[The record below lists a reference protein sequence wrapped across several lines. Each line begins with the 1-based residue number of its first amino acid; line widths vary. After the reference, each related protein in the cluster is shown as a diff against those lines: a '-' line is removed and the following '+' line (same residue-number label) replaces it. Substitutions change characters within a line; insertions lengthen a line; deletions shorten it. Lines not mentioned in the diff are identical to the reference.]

1 MCNQTHDRPTWG
13 LNRRDFLKVSGLS
26 LASTALTSCTLGQQL
41 LEVKGTVTPEFTAP
55 PAPVLTAGEFAD
67 TVIINGNLITMDS
80 SFPSANAIAIKGDKI
95 LLLGDNAEIKA
106 LAGET
111 TQVINLKGKTV
122 TPGLIDAHNHMQVWG
137 TLMNNFIPLIPPE
150 VTSLDTMLIKIQDA
164 VAQANTGEWV
174 QFYYW
179 MVNPLPS
186 LKDLDPISPDN
197 PIWLMHQAGHLGIAN
212 SAALK
217 IAGITPETDSPE
229 GSIIERDDSGGL
241 TGALYNHK
249 AMDLVKIHAPPVST
263 SNIIENIA
271 YAEALMSAEGV
282 TSFHDCNARFGALQA
297 YMQAGRDKAM
307 TLRGQVFYTLEWPAD
322 IERALNEMQEYS
334 DDYMRFAG
342 YKFLIDGQLPTFY
355 THEPHAG
362 VRWDMPTWEPQLF
375 KDTIRQLHDTGLQV
389 SVHCGGDAAVDLTLE
404 AYEEAMKAN
413 PRPDP
418 RHRIEHAVITK
429 PHATEKAADLGVHIS
444 CQPQFIRLYTRAAEI
459 IGEERLKRI
468 KVTREWLD
476 AGINLALG
484 SDVPTTPWHEPQITL
499 KASVTRLGLDN
510 EPFFPEQAMT
520 IEEALYAHT
529 MGSAKA
535 AFEENVKGSLTPG
548 KFADLVVWDENYYT
562 IKPKNI
568 SEVKALMTMVGGE
581 IVHES

>member
-1 MCNQTHDRPTWG
+1 MGSAT
-13 LNRRDFLKVSGLS
+13 
-26 LASTALTSCTLGQQL
+26 LASCAGEQFV
-41 LEVKGTVTPEFTAP
+41 EVKGTVTPDFITP
-55 PAPVLTAGEFAD
+55 PEPTLGAGEFAD
-67 TVIINGNLITMDS
+67 TVLFNGDLITMDKNI
-80 SFPSANAIAIKGDKI
+80 PSAKAIAVKGDKI
-95 LLLGDNAEIKA
+95 LIVGRDAEVKA
-106 LAGET
+106 LAGES
-111 TQVINLKGKTV
+111 TQMIDLKGKTI

-137 TLMNNFIPLIPPE
+137 TLMNNFIPLLPPE
-150 VTSLDTMLIKIQDA
+150 VTSLDKMLVKIKEA
-164 VAQANTGEWV
+164 VAQANPGEWV

-179 MVNPLPS
+179 MIDPLPTI
-186 LKDLDPISPDN
+186 KELDPISPDN
-197 PIWLMHQAGHLGIAN
+197 PLWLMHQAGHLGIAN

-217 IAGITPETDSPE
+217 IAGITVDTEAPE
-229 GSIIERDDSGGL
+229 GSVIERDANGEL
-241 TGALYNHK
+241 TGAFYNHK
-249 AMDLVKIHAPPVST
+249 AMDLVRIYMPEVDT
-263 SNIIENIA
+263 GNILNNIA
-271 YAEALMSAEGV
+271 LAETLMSAEGV
-282 TSFHDCNARFGALQA
+282 TSFHDCNARFSALQA
-297 YMQAGRDKAM
+297 YMQAGREHAM

-322 IERALNEMQEYS
+322 LERALNEMQAYT

-362 VRWDMPTWEPQLF
+362 VRWDMPTWEPKLF
-375 KDTIRQLHDTGLQV
+375 KETIRQLHDTGLQI

-404 AYEEAMKAN
+404 AYEEAMNAN

-459 IGEERLKRI
+459 IGEERLERI

-499 KASVTRLGLDN
+499 KAAVTRLALDN

-535 AFEENVKGSLTPG
+535 AFDENIKGSLTPG
-548 KFADLVVWDENYYT
+548 KLADLVVWDENYYT
-562 IKPKNI
+562 IKPKYI
-568 SEVKALMTMVGGE
+568 SEVKALTTMVGGK
-581 IVHES
+581 IVHQA